1 MCLYPYNQISPNSP
15 YFEPA
20 VNSLKLR
27 GDEATGW
34 SMGWKVN
41 LWARALDGDHAR
53 KIIKNALKHSTSY
66 STDQYR
72 GGIYYNL
79 WDSHAPFQIDGN
91 FGVCSGIA
99 EMLMQS
105 HTDTIQILPALASA
119 WESGSITGL
128 KAVGDFVVDIKWAA
142 GQLTTAKI
150 VSNQGQPLVI
160 NYKGLAGK
168 KVSVNGEEVSYTI
181 VDGNTIEVK
190 ATAGDTVEV
199 DYNTIS
205 SHITTLTTLPKG
217 GKVYTLDGREV
228 HNPQGLTQGL
238 YIADGKKVIIK

>member
-1 MCLYPYNQISPNSP
+1 
-15 YFEPA
+15 
-20 VNSLKLR
+20 
-27 GDEATGW
+27 
-34 SMGWKVN
+34 MGWKVN

-66 STDQYR
+66 GTDQYR

-128 KAVGDFVVDIKWAA
+128 KAVGDFIVDINWNA

-168 KVSVNGEEVSYTI
+168 KVSINGEEVGYTI
-181 VDGNTIEVK
+181 INADNIAVK
-190 ATAGDTVEV
+190 AAAGDVVEI
-199 DYNTIS
+199 DYNAFS
-205 SHITTLTTLPKG
+205 SNITALTTLPKG
-217 GKVYTLDGREV
+217 GKVYTLDGRMAHSPKV
-228 HNPQGLTQGL
+228 LSRGV
-238 YIADGKKVIIK
+238 YIADGKKMVVK